1 MKVVSARPSCGRIR
15 LGVTLRFV
23 IDAARPDRVHMPPIR
38 LGLDVV
44 LGIAVDLAR
53 RGEQEARALELCH
66 PEHVV
71 RSVGAD
77 LERVQRE
84 PRVVDGARRACEVEN
99 EVDGLLE
106 EEGLCE
112 IVVEGLELRL
122 VRDVLD
128 VLERAGVEVVDADDT
143 VPLGE
148 QVIAEVG
155 ADEAGAAGDE

>member
-1 MKVVSARPSCGRIR
+1 
-15 LGVTLRFV
+15 
-23 IDAARPDRVHMPPIR
+23 
-38 LGLDVV
+38 
-44 LGIAVDLAR
+44 
-53 RGEQEARALELCH
+53 
-66 PEHVV
+66 
-71 RSVGAD
+71 
-77 LERVQRE
+77 
-84 PRVVDGARRACEVEN
+84 VEN

-106 EEGLCE
+106 EEGLGE
-112 IVVEGLELRL
+112 IVVQGLELRL